1 MAPELYINKEMKPIT
16 KDFSKIDIWALGVL
30 LINMLT
36 VDFAWMNIQSNSIE
50 YHKFIKYTH
59 SFFKNH
65 KVEFESEDELNEI
78 CELLKGLLAYN
89 Y

>member
-36 VDFAWMNIQSNSIE
+36 VDFAWMNIQ
-50 YHKFIKYTH
+50 
-59 SFFKNH
+59 
-65 KVEFESEDELNEI
+65 
-78 CELLKGLLAYN
+78 
-89 Y
+89 